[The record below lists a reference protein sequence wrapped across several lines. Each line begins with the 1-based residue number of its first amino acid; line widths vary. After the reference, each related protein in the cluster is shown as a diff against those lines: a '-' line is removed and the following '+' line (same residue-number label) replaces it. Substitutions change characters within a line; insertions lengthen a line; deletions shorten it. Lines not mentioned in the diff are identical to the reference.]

1 MTKALRGPNRQFVIA
16 VEDYGEIIILPRLL
30 DRLFKVALH
39 IRIKIFVPN
48 PVRNSRP
55 RRAMATS
62 TWCQR
67 L

>member
-1 MTKALRGPNRQFVIA
+1 MTEALRGSNREFAIA
-16 VEDYGEIIILPRLL
+16 VEGYGEIIILPRLL
-30 DRLFKVALH
+30 DRLFKVAPH
-39 IRIKIFVPN
+39 IRIKSRPE
-48 PVRNSRP
+48 PSTQLRP